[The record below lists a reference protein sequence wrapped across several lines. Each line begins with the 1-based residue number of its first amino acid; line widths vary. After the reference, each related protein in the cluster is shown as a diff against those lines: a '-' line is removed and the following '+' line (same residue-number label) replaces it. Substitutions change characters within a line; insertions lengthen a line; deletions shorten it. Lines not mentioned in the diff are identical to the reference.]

1 MKKKVAIA
9 LGGGGMRGYA
19 HIGVL
24 RQLEKSDFEIAAIA
38 GTSIGGILGA
48 LYACGLSPNEIESLI
63 DDLNMRTLFRIP
75 KGEEPA
81 LLGLG
86 GLLDLLKS
94 KIGKRDYSTLS
105 LPFACTAVD
114 LKSGCEIIL
123 DTGIITDALQAT
135 SAMPGIF
142 PAKVINSLYLVD
154 GGIFDPVPVA
164 VARSLQPGLPVI
176 AVCLTPEIENWDN
189 LPHMDIPK
197 NTPIPPAIMETVLQ
211 LRLGQALRIF
221 IDSLDVMT
229 NMVAE
234 LRLKIE
240 KPDYI
245 IRPEI
250 KQYTMF
256 SNADPHELIMR
267 GEDAVK
273 TNLDNLEK
281 IFSTRQKISRWFAS
295 TKSPGKRLSH
305 LQSNEDSSAMKKREQ
320 ANRHSN

>member
-1 MKKKVAIA
+1 

-24 RQLEKSDFEIAAIA
+24 RQLEKEAFEIASVA
-38 GTSIGGILGA
+38 GTSIGGIIGA
-48 LYACGLSPNEIESLI
+48 LYASGYSPDSIESFI
-63 DDLNMRTLFRIP
+63 DDMDMRMLFRQE
-75 KGEEPA
+75 KGAEPA

-86 GLLDLLKS
+86 GLLTLLKS
-94 KIGKRDYSTLS
+94 KIDEKEFSELS
-105 LPFACTAVD
+105 IPFVCTAVD
-114 LKSGCEIIL
+114 MISGCEIIIDSGKVL
-123 DTGIITDALQAT
+123 DAVQAT

-142 PAKVINSLYLVD
+142 PAKVINDLYLVD

-164 VARSLQPGLPVI
+164 VARNMQPSLPII
-176 AVCLTPEIENWDN
+176 AVCLTPSIENWDN

-197 NTPIPPAIMETVLQ
+197 NTPVPPAIMETVLQ

-221 IDSLDVMT
+221 VDSLDVMT

-245 IRPEI
+245 IRPAI

-256 SNADPHELIMR
+256 SNANPSELILL
-267 GEDAVK
+267 GEEAVRSSK
-273 TNLDNLEK
+273 ENLEK
-281 IFSTRQKISRWFAS
+281 VFSSRQKITRWFKS
-295 TKSPGKRLSH
+295 SKSPGKHLSE
-305 LQSNEDSSAMKKREQ
+305 LLRNQKSPSLKDREKTDH
-320 ANRHSN
+320 NPNT